1 MADGGQQD
9 IQQNQAQGEAWRRA
23 AENLSEG
30 LYSAVSAGDV
40 VGLRQLLAEGANADQ
55 FYEDDQ
61 NISSKSIL
69 HVACGKGQTECVKLL
84 LEWGSMPNIRD
95 KWGQSPLH
103 YSICA
108 QFLDTASILLEH
120 MDASAV
126 EIINDKDRYGKT
138 PLHSAADSANVEA
151 IEILLKH
158 GADVNIR
165 NFDGITPLMVC
176 AETCGRSKSVR
187 ALEVLIDGGALIN
200 LVDYRS
206 KRSALQRA
214 AVAKNVAAVEFL
226 LSMGADIDS
235 LDNTYRTAL
244 TNVMWDHVR
253 NREGMCNI
261 DPDVMTIIILLTQAG
276 ANLDLAMS
284 EYCNPLVTAAFLQA
298 PVLVRFFLDQGAQP
312 NVNFMS
318 GVTPLL
324 VSTSKKD
331 VDAVKIFLTY
341 NCDMTIKGRV
351 RRRRVDFIFDPMEMA
366 LEDKNYHLVQMFLAA
381 GYPSNFIRQQLEERL
396 KSDPNGQSSGLDP
409 DLSQWLLKRISCPS
423 TLRELTVYR
432 LRHILGQSLL
442 KLVPKLPLPSRIQDS
457 ILLTDILT

>member
-1 MADGGQQD
+1 MEVSKTSSRTRHKEKPGEEQQKICRRD
-9 IQQNQAQGEAWRRA
+9 CTVLCLQATW
-23 AENLSEG
+23 
-30 LYSAVSAGDV
+30 
-40 VGLRQLLAEGANADQ
+40 
-55 FYEDDQ
+55 
-61 NISSKSIL
+61 
-69 HVACGKGQTECVKLL
+69 LL

-381 GYPSNFIRQQLEERL
+381 GYPSNFVRQQLEERL

-423 TLRELTVYR
+423 TLRVDMVPSDTMMPEASLSSSGVADR
-432 LRHILGQSLL
+432 EILSVRGEHHAR
-442 KLVPKLPLPSRIQDS
+442 KLITGDNSPAS
-457 ILLTDILT
+457 ILQHFSISIL